1 MGPLSVTL
9 TLFLTLISRSA
20 NASILDISEIVLHR
34 PPKCIFS
41 ESAIDGECDGDYR
54 VDYFAFNLCSLSNTK
69 LRSTI
74 LATAKFFI

>member
-1 MGPLSVTL
+1 
-9 TLFLTLISRSA
+9 
-20 NASILDISEIVLHR
+20 VLHR
-34 PPKCIFS
+34 PPKCIFF